1 MCCRSCPS
9 IYEVQEEVKKLSQ
22 PIIQTQELTKHYREI
37 KAVDHLDL
45 TVDEGEIFGFLGPN
59 GAGKT
64 TTLLMLMGLTIPTS
78 GTATVGGYDII
89 ENSREVRKIAGMLPE
104 GAGYYEDLT
113 ASQNLNY
120 IGQLNDIPRAEREKT
135 ITDLLEAVGL
145 AEWADAKVEKFS
157 RGMKQRLGIAEVLI
171 KKPKVAFFD
180 EPTIGLDPQGTKDVR
195 DMMIKLNKE
204 QDLTIFVSSHLLHE
218 VQQTCQRVGIIRKGK
233 LVAADTIGNL
243 SNKLAG
249 KGKMTIEFEL
259 SKISPDLIHEIENI
273 KDVASVEQEGG
284 KLYVHME
291 SDKSAEVSRT
301 ITKHGA
307 TILMMKSKEYSLEE
321 IFLKY
326 YEEEA

>member
-1 MCCRSCPS
+1 M
-9 IYEVQEEVKKLSQ
+9 SQ
-22 PIIQTQELTKHYREI
+22 PIIQTQELTKHYGEI
-37 KAVDHLDL
+37 KAVDRLDL

-64 TTLLMLMGLTIPTS
+64 TTLLMLMGLTVPSS

-89 ENSREVRKIAGMLPE
+89 ENSRDVRKIAGMLPE

-120 IGQLNDIPRAEREKT
+120 ISQLNDIPRDERDNRIK
-135 ITDLLEAVGL
+135 DLLEAVGL
-145 AEWADAKVEKFS
+145 AKWADTKVEKFS

-171 KKPKVAFFD
+171 KRPKVAFFD
-180 EPTIGLDPQGTKDVR
+180 EPTIGLDPQGTKEVR

-204 QDLTIFVSSHLLHE
+204 QDLTIFLSSHLLYE
-218 VQQTCQRVGIIRKGK
+218 IQQTCQRVGIIRGGK
-233 LVAADTIGNL
+233 LVAADTMENL

-273 KDVASVEQEGG
+273 RDVASVEQEDG

-307 TILMMKSKEYSLEE
+307 TILMMKAKEYNLEE